1 MYNYSKIITI
11 FRKIED
17 EIGGKKMKHRSIK
30 KRLLSVFLAVL
41 MAVTALTPALT
52 ALAGDVIGYY
62 EVQLFYEDGTIVP
75 EKDEEGNDFIQFMKE
90 GDELQLSYQF
100 IDCELPDNGYVK
112 WYSETPTLVDVNDEG
127 LVKAFDSSKGA
138 VIQSWID
145 NEVKTIPLVGSLLGT
160 AFEKLLFNDTINVDT
175 MDTDEIIAVIE
186 AGFGS
191 DSPLAKYFESYK
203 GQLVDSLREYLDN
216 INSNIHITMYDADG
230 TVLADDYVRVTVQK
244 SDQIYANFLPNGTH
258 ITNKANIE
266 TTVAK
271 GTTCQLYAV
280 TTPVRLHMGVVYSVK
295 SSSIFTQG
303 NVVATVDDSGLVT
316 FKNTGTVTIVVSP
329 DTEGFIENLLKF
341 VNYIYAL
348 DSTDTLDTK
357 KIADILIKYVG
368 IDMDRNVLAA
378 ILDVCFAVKDI
389 VGDTADP
396 VQLTATAVTIIA
408 NIVMQFVYNDTITF
422 TVVEGVPCTDFTI
435 EGPDSVEEGTQIQL
449 AITDAKPVAA
459 DTSDITWK
467 SSDESVA
474 YVDPKTGIVTGRDAG
489 GSLGALSQKTAV
501 ITATSEA
508 NDVQKSITITVTGR
522 TGRYLSDAVIS
533 GKNYMNVGEEQDLSY
548 AVYPSRVATADN
560 LYITWGIITAGTDKD
575 SYEYAWAQE
584 PYDETVTD
592 ETTGEETVV
601 HHDGVVSDGI
611 GKIDSNGHYTA
622 LAGGTAKIAM
632 KAVTGYYILNDKFYE
647 ISSIIAYMDIAN
659 GLPVSDINVSAAD
672 KIDGGTLGSTLT
684 TNEVEINGEKHYFA
698 TIKKPVGGVANGS
711 GIKALA
717 TVLPDDATNKN
728 VKWYVSNN
736 DFELTNQD
744 NSANT
749 IDVKIKAAVENASS
763 TELWCVSEDGEIT
776 SEKLTL
782 CVTRNYATSNKIDQD
797 SISVTNGKTAD
808 ATHSMTFDSD
818 IWTSD
823 MYVCKDCNWY
833 SSDEDIFTVEN
844 KGNGNS
850 DAVLTGV
857 DVGTATLYCVSA
869 DGGILDTAE
878 VTVYPDKEYLQEVV
892 TLCENSV
899 ITRTDEN
906 KSLYKEFSK
915 NLDYAYYVLYDEPLA
930 SQSTC
935 DTYARKLLYSFY
947 QLGGYI
953 GLNGISIINKDGSDA
968 GDFVSRHVSTSSRY
982 DSNSVDLDAK
992 MNPQKAMYRSIQW
1005 TSSSDSI
1012 SVDKNGICK
1021 PTSNSACWSVITVTA
1036 EDYMGNS
1043 HSDSVVVS
1051 FANYNVT
1058 GISLDTTS
1066 VQGGKVGETKQLNA
1080 TLEPTGTLGFGK
1092 ASIQDVVWTSS
1103 DEKVASV
1110 DQSGKVTFNYGGDC
1124 VITAT
1129 SCDGG
1134 YQATCNVNVV
1144 TNYDALQGQ
1153 ITTYKQLNLVST
1165 NYYPDTWEAFQQ
1177 AIADSEALIAAQN
1190 STQPEVDAMLQ
1201 KLVAAYEGLEKYN
1214 VVNNIEIY
1222 LDGEAAS
1229 DYYQY
1234 DLSLLSEGISY
1245 KNAKLDLNV
1254 RLYPNNA
1261 NYATVEWSSSTD
1273 DIAISEDG
1281 VASPSSNKSCY
1292 GQITCTVTDHFGNK
1306 WQDQVWVSFAYYVV
1320 TAVKLSESSISGA
1333 IGNTYQLTATI
1344 EPTGTLGI
1352 GKASIQDLL
1361 WVSSNENVATVDQ
1374 NGLVTF
1380 TGTGATTIK
1389 AISYDGGIY
1398 GECSVSTSGDRNALK
1413 AAIEKYKDVDYRDYE
1428 YTYGMAFKA
1437 AYEEAVTTMDDIS
1450 KNQSAIDS
1458 ATDNLN
1464 SAGEALAGHE
1474 LIKVDTIVA
1483 NWVGYGMFNS
1493 QKGSGTVSTDTNALS
1508 IDMDKGG
1515 YGSLH
1520 YTNSVVLNA
1529 GVYPAEADST
1539 SVSWSVNDSHSMKN
1553 EIDGAKI
1560 TLTPDSTTGDSWAI
1574 VTATSTDSYGRATT
1588 RTITVVMS
1596 WHTVTGVTLNTTSL
1610 NMKATDS
1617 PVTLGYSLSTTG
1629 NTDFTG
1635 VSWSSSDPSIVSVDS
1650 NGAVTPVDIGT
1661 ATVTVRTFDGGYTAS
1676 CTVNVTA
1683 DYSVLES
1690 KFAEYN
1696 TLIEEVQDDYVYT
1709 ADSLAVLQTEVAN
1722 AKKMIDDYR
1731 ATQDEINAQ
1740 VEALDKAYNSLVRY
1754 IIADG
1759 VSITADTSAQNNV
1772 TEENPGYF
1780 RYTHSTTINGKT
1792 IQLAAKTSP
1801 EGGLYETIEWSS
1813 SNSNISVDSN
1823 GLCTNNSITPG
1834 YSIITCKITT
1844 AKGDTYTDTAYVSFA
1859 RYGVTGVSFDSEEVH
1874 GSPSTSVRLDPNVQ
1888 SDALIGALAIS
1899 DCTFTSDD
1907 ENIAKVDENGTV
1919 TFVNQGKTTITA
1931 TSCDGGYTATIT
1943 AYTTCDFSALQAAI
1957 DDAEKLTYTDYAYDY
1972 GMAFKEAYDAAV
1984 SVNNVYTAS
1993 QPEIDASCAN
2003 LTTAMEALPGHEFIQ
2018 PGDISVICGGETVSD
2033 GNALV
2038 VDENGTVTL
2047 SAQYAE
2053 GAMIKSVEWTSS
2065 GVVNVT
2071 AQTDENGNYVIT
2083 KTAAD
2088 ASGSLAATVTLTDD
2102 YGRTYTKT
2110 VVIKIVNQK
2119 VNISSIAFTYNGEEV
2134 TEVSYDCDGL
2144 YIGKSVQLGINTYPA
2159 EADSY
2164 VSVKW
2169 ESSNSNLPVNPDTG
2183 LVSTKGFLVSS
2194 SYTTTITCTVTLED
2208 GSTVSNSIPVTF
2220 SR

>member
-1 MYNYSKIITI
+1 MNPK
-11 FRKIED
+11 
-17 EIGGKKMKHRSIK
+17 RSIK
-30 KRLLSVFLAVL
+30 KRLLSIFLAVL
-41 MAVTALTPALT
+41 MAFTALMPAMT

-62 EVQLFYEDGTIVP
+62 EVQLFYEDGTLVP
-75 EKDEEGNDFIQFMKE
+75 ENDEEGNEFIQYMKE
-90 GDELQLSYQF
+90 GEELQLSYQF

-112 WYSETPTLVDVNDEG
+112 WYSETPTLVDVDDNG

-145 NEVKTIPLVGSLLGT
+145 NEVKTIPLIGSLLGT
-160 AFEKLLFNDTINVDT
+160 GFEKLLFNDTINVDT

-191 DSPLAKYFESYK
+191 DSILAKYFESYK
-203 GQLVDSLREYLDN
+203 GQLVDSLRQYLDN

-230 TVLADDYVRVTVQK
+230 NVLDDDYVRVTVQK
-244 SDQIYANFLPNGTH
+244 SDEIYADFLPNGTH

-271 GTTCQLYAV
+271 GSTCQLYAV

-348 DSTDTLDTK
+348 DNTGTIDTK
-357 KIADILIKYVG
+357 KVADILIKYVG

-378 ILDVCFAVKDI
+378 ILDICFAVKDI

-396 VQLTATAVTIIA
+396 VQLTATAVTVIA

-422 TVVEGVPCTDFTI
+422 TVVEGVPLTDFTI
-435 EGPDSVEEGTQIQL
+435 TGPDSVEEGTQIQL
-449 AITDAKPVAA
+449 GIDEVQPVAA

-474 YVDPKTGIVTGRDAG
+474 YVDPKTGVVTGRDAG

-501 ITATSEA
+501 ITATSAA
-508 NDVQKSITITVTGR
+508 NNVEKSITITVTGR
-522 TGRYLSDAVIS
+522 TGRYLSDAVIN
-533 GKNYMNVGEEQDLSY
+533 GDDYLNIGEEQDLSY
-548 AVYPSRVATADN
+548 TVYPSRVATADN
-560 LYITWGIITAGTDKD
+560 LYITWGLVTAGTDEE

-592 ETTGEETVV
+592 EATGEETVV

-611 GKIDSNGHYTA
+611 GKIDANGHYTA
-622 LAGGTAKIAM
+622 LAGGTAKVAM

-647 ISSIIAYMDIAN
+647 ISSIIAYMDIKN

-672 KIDGGTLGSTLT
+672 KIDGGTLGTTLT

-698 TIKKPVGGVANGS
+698 TVKKPVGGVAAGA

-736 DFELTNQD
+736 DFELSDQD

-749 IDVKIKAAVENASS
+749 IDAKIKAAVENASS
-763 TELWCVSEDGEIT
+763 TELWCVSEDGEVT

-808 ATHSMTFDSD
+808 VTHSMTFDSSV
-818 IWTSD
+818 WTSD

-833 SSDEDIFTVEN
+833 SSNEDVFTVKN
-844 KGNGNS
+844 KGNDNS

-878 VTVYPDKEYLQEVV
+878 VTVYPDKDYLREIV

-906 KSLYKEFSK
+906 KDLYKEFSK

-953 GLNGISIINKDGSDA
+953 GLNGVSIVNKDGSDA
-968 GDFVSRHVSTSSRY
+968 GNFVSRHVSTSSRY
-982 DSNSVDLDAK
+982 DNNSVDLDAA
-992 MNPQKAMYRSIQW
+992 MNPKKAMYRSINW

-1021 PTSNSACWSVITVTA
+1021 PTSNSACWAVITVTA

-1043 HSDSVVVS
+1043 HSDSVVVA

-1066 VQGGKVGETKQLNA
+1066 VTGGKVGETKQLTA
-1080 TLEPTGTLGFGK
+1080 TLEPTGTLGIGK
-1092 ASIQDVVWTSS
+1092 ASVQDVIWTSS
-1103 DEKVASV
+1103 DEKVATV
-1110 DQSGKVTFNYGGDC
+1110 DQNGKVTFNYGGDC

-1190 STQPEVDAMLQ
+1190 STQPEVDAMLE

-1214 VVNNIEIY
+1214 LVNNIEIY

-1261 NYATVEWSSSTD
+1261 NYATVEWTSSTE
-1273 DIAISEDG
+1273 DIVISEDG
-1281 VASPSSNKSCY
+1281 VASPASNKSCY
-1292 GQITCTVTDHFGNK
+1292 GQITCTVTDHFGNQWK
-1306 WQDQVWVSFAYYVV
+1306 DQVWVSFAYYVV
-1320 TAVKLSESSISGA
+1320 TAVKLSEDSISGA

-1361 WVSSNENVATVDQ
+1361 WVSGDENVATVDQ

-1380 TGTGATTIK
+1380 KGTGATTVK

-1398 GECSVSTSGDRNALK
+1398 GECKVSTSGDRNELN

-1428 YTYGMAFKA
+1428 YSYGIAFKT
-1437 AYEEAVTTMDDIS
+1437 AYEEAVATVNDVS
-1450 KNQSAIDS
+1450 KNQAAIDS
-1458 ATDNLN
+1458 AADNLN

-1474 LIKVDTIVA
+1474 IVKA
-1483 NWVGYGMFNS
+1483 ETLSVSWEGYKLS
-1493 QKGSGTVSTDTNALS
+1493 SLKGSGTVSTDTNAVS
-1508 IDMDKGG
+1508 IDMDNGG

-1520 YTNSVVLNA
+1520 YANSVVLNA
-1529 GVYPAEADST
+1529 AVYPLDADST
-1539 SVSWSVNDSHSMKN
+1539 SVSWRVDGTESMN
-1553 EIDGAKI
+1553 SEPNGAKI
-1560 TLTPDSTTGDSWAI
+1560 TLTPSSTAKDSWAV
-1574 VTATSTDSYGRATT
+1574 VTAISTDSYGRTT
-1588 RTITVVMS
+1588 ERTITVVMS
-1596 WHTVTGVTLNTTSL
+1596 WHTVTGVTLNNTSL
-1610 NMKATDS
+1610 DLKATDS

-1629 NTDFTG
+1629 DTDFTS

-1650 NGAVTPVDIGT
+1650 NGTVTPVDIGT
-1661 ATVTVRTFDGGYTAS
+1661 ATITVRTFDGGHTAS
-1676 CTVNVTA
+1676 CTVNVKA
-1683 DYSVLES
+1683 DYSVLQS

-1731 ATQDEINAQ
+1731 ATQEEINAQ

-1759 VSITADTSAQNNV
+1759 VSITTDTNAQNNV

-1792 IQLAAKTSP
+1792 IQLAAKASP
-1801 EGGLYETIEWSS
+1801 EGGLYEKIKWSS
-1813 SNSNISVDSN
+1813 SNSDITVDPTT
-1823 GLCTNNSITPG
+1823 GLCTNKSISPG
-1834 YSIITCKITT
+1834 YSEITCKITT
-1844 AKGDTYTDTAYVSFA
+1844 VKGDTYTATAYVSFA

-1874 GSPSTSVRLDPNVQ
+1874 GSPGTSVKINPNVQ

-1899 DCTFTSDD
+1899 DCTFRSDD
-1907 ENIAKVDENGTV
+1907 ENIAKVDANGNV

-1957 DDAEKLTYTDYAYDY
+1957 DDAKQLNYTDYAYEY
-1972 GMAFKEAYDAAV
+1972 GTAFKTAYDEAV
-1984 SVNNVYTAS
+1984 KVNDVYTSS
-1993 QPEIDASCAN
+1993 QPEIDAACAN
-2003 LTTAMEALPGHEFIQ
+2003 LTTAMEALQGHEFIQ
-2018 PGDISVICGGETVSD
+2018 PGEISFVCGGETVTD

-2038 VDENGTVTL
+2038 VDENSTVTL

-2053 GAMIKSVEWTSS
+2053 GAMVKSAEWASS
-2065 GVVNVT
+2065 AAVNVT
-2071 AQTDENGNYVIT
+2071 AETDENGNFVIT
-2083 KTAAD
+2083 KTSPD
-2088 ASGSLAATVTLTDD
+2088 ASGSLAVTYTITDD
-2102 YGRTYTKT
+2102 YDRTYTKT

-2134 TEVSYDCDGL
+2134 TEVNYDCGGL
-2144 YIGKSVQLGINTYPA
+2144 YTGKTVQLGINTYPA

-2169 ESSNSNLPVNPDTG
+2169 ESTSSNLKVDSETG
-2183 LVSTKGFLVSS
+2183 LVSASGFMIQS

>member
-1 MYNYSKIITI
+1 
-11 FRKIED
+11 
-17 EIGGKKMKHRSIK
+17 MKHRSIK

-41 MAVTALTPALT
+41 MAVGTLTPALT
-52 ALAGDVIGYY
+52 ALAGDVIDKYVV
-62 EVQLFYEDGTIVP
+62 ELFYEDGTIVP
-75 EKDEEGNDFIQFMKE
+75 DTDEEGKEFKQYMKE
-90 GDELQLSYQF
+90 GEELQLSYQF

-175 MDTDEIIAVIE
+175 MDTEEIIAVIE

-230 TVLADDYVRVTVQK
+230 TVLADDYVSITVQK
-244 SDQIYANFLPNGTH
+244 SDEIYANFLPNGTH
-258 ITNKANIE
+258 ITNKSNIE

-271 GTTCQLYAV
+271 GSTCQLYAV

-316 FKNTGTVTIVVSP
+316 FKNTGTVTIIVSP
-329 DTEGFIENLLKF
+329 DTKGFVDNLLKF
-341 VNYIYAL
+341 VNYIYQL
-348 DSTDTLDTK
+348 DHTGTIDTGK
-357 KIADILIKYVG
+357 VADILIKYVG

-396 VQLTATAVTIIA
+396 IQLTATAATIIA

-422 TVVEGVPCTDFTI
+422 TVVDGVPCTDFTI
-435 EGPDSVEEGTQIQL
+435 EGPDTVEEGTQIQL
-449 AITDAKPVAA
+449 GITDAKPVAA
-459 DTSDITWK
+459 DTSDITWS

-489 GSLGALSQKTAV
+489 GSLGSLSQKTAV
-501 ITATSEA
+501 ITATSAA
-508 NDVQKSITITVTGR
+508 NNVQKSITITVTGR

-533 GKNYMNVGEEQDLSY
+533 GKDYMNIGEEQDLSY
-548 AVYPSRVATADN
+548 TVYPSRVATADN
-560 LYITWGIITAGTDKD
+560 LYITWGVVTGGTDEET
-575 SYEYAWAQE
+575 YEYAWAQE

-592 ETTGEETVV
+592 EATGEETVV
-601 HHDGVVSDGI
+601 HHDGTATDGI
-611 GKIDSNGHYTA
+611 GKIDAKGHYTA
-622 LAGGTAKIAM
+622 VAGGTAKIAM

-647 ISSIIAYMDIAN
+647 ISSVIAYMDIAN

-672 KIDGGTLGSTLT
+672 KIDGGTLGTTLT

-698 TIKKPVGGVANGS
+698 TVKKPVGGVADGS

-717 TVLPDDATNKN
+717 TVLPEDATNKK
-728 VKWYVSNN
+728 VTWYVSND
-736 DFELTNQD
+736 DFELQNQD

-749 IDVKIKAAVENASS
+749 IDVKIKAAVEKTSS

-782 CVTRNYATSNKIDQD
+782 CVTRNYATSNNIDQE

-808 ATHSMTFDSD
+808 ATHTMTFADSL
-818 IWTSD
+818 WSSD
-823 MYVCKDCNWY
+823 MYVCKDCSWY

-844 KGNGNS
+844 KGNDNS
-850 DAVLTGV
+850 DAVITGV

-906 KSLYKEFSK
+906 KDLYKEFSK

-947 QLGGYI
+947 QLGGYV
-953 GLNGISIINKDGSDA
+953 GLNGVSIVNKDGSDP
-968 GDFVSRHVSTSSRY
+968 GDFISCHVSTSTRY
-982 DSNSVDLDAK
+982 DRSSIDLDAA
-992 MNPQKAMYRSIQW
+992 MNPEKAMYRSIQW

-1021 PTSNSACWSVITVTA
+1021 PTSNSASWAVITVTA
-1036 EDYMGNS
+1036 EDYMGTT
-1043 HSDSVVVS
+1043 HSDSVVVA

-1066 VQGGKVGETKQLNA
+1066 IQGGKVGETRTLEA
-1080 TLEPTGTLGFGK
+1080 TLSPTGTLGVGK

-1103 DEKVASV
+1103 DEKVATV

-1134 YQATCNVNVV
+1134 YQATCTVNVV

-1153 ITTYKQLNLVST
+1153 ITTYKQLNLIST
-1165 NYYPDTWEAFQQ
+1165 NYYPDTWEAFQK

-1190 STQPEVDAMLQ
+1190 STQPEVDAMLE
-1201 KLVAAYEGLEKYN
+1201 KLIAAYEGLEKYN
-1214 VVNNIEIY
+1214 LVNNIEIY

-1229 DYYQY
+1229 EYYQY

-1261 NYATVEWSSSTD
+1261 NYATVEWISSTE
-1273 DIAISEDG
+1273 DIVISEDG
-1281 VASPSSNKSCY
+1281 VASPASNKSCY
-1292 GQITCTVTDHFGNK
+1292 GQITCIVTDHFGNQWK
-1306 WQDQVWVSFAYYVV
+1306 DQVWVSFAYYVV
-1320 TAVKLSESSISGA
+1320 TGVKLSEQSISGA

-1361 WVSSNENVATVDQ
+1361 WVSSDENVATVDQ

-1380 TGTGATTIK
+1380 TGTGATTVK
-1389 AISYDGGIY
+1389 AISYDGGFY

-1428 YTYGMAFKA
+1428 YVYGMAFKT
-1437 AYEEAVTTMDDIS
+1437 AYEEAVATMDDIS
-1450 KNQSAIDS
+1450 KNQEAIDS
-1458 ATDNLN
+1458 AADKLN

-1474 LIKVDTIVA
+1474 LVKAETLAV
-1483 NWVGYGMFNS
+1483 NWEGYKS
-1493 QKGSGTVSTDTNALS
+1493 SSLKGSGTVSTETNALS
-1508 IDMDKGG
+1508 IDMDAGG
-1515 YGSLH
+1515 YGLLH
-1520 YTNSVVLNA
+1520 YANSVVLNA
-1529 GVYPAEADST
+1529 AVYPEGADST
-1539 SVSWSVNDSHSMKN
+1539 SITWSVDDTHSMKG
-1553 EIDGAKI
+1553 EADGAKL
-1560 TLTPDSTTGDSWAI
+1560 TLTPSTTAGDSWAI
-1574 VTATSTDSYGRATT
+1574 VTATSTDSYGRTTT

-1629 NTDFTG
+1629 DTDFTS
-1635 VSWSSSDPSIVSVDS
+1635 VTWSSSDPSIVSVDS

-1661 ATVTVRTFDGGYTAS
+1661 ATVTVRTFDGGHTAS
-1676 CTVNVTA
+1676 CTVTVTA
-1683 DYSVLES
+1683 DYSVLEA
-1690 KFAEYN
+1690 KFAQYN
-1696 TLIEEVQDDYVYT
+1696 TLIEEVQDNYVYT
-1709 ADSLAVLQTEVAN
+1709 EESLAVLQAEVAK

-1731 ATQDEINAQ
+1731 STQDEINAQ
-1740 VEALDKAYNSLVRY
+1740 VEALDNAYNSLVRY

-1759 VSITADTSAQNNV
+1759 VSITTDTNAQNNV

-1801 EGGLYETIEWSS
+1801 EGGLYKSIEWSS
-1813 SNSNISVDSN
+1813 SNSKITVDAN
-1823 GLCTNNSITPG
+1823 GLCTNTSITPS
-1834 YSIITCKITT
+1834 YSVITCKITT
-1844 AKGDTYTDTAYVSFA
+1844 VKGDTYSNTAYVSFA

-1874 GSPSTSVRLDPNVQ
+1874 GSPGTSVKIEPNIQ
-1888 SDALIGALAIS
+1888 SDALIGSLAIT
-1899 DCTFTSDD
+1899 DCTFSSDN
-1907 ENIAKVDENGTV
+1907 EAVATVDENGNV
-1919 TFVNQGKTTITA
+1919 TFVSKGTATITA

-1943 AYTTCDFSALQAAI
+1943 AYTTSDFSALQAAI
-1957 DDAEKLTYTDYAYDY
+1957 SDAEKLNYTDYAYDY
-1972 GMAFKEAYDAAV
+1972 GMAFKDAYDAAV
-1984 SVNNVYTAS
+1984 KVNETYTAEQS
-1993 QPEIDASCAN
+1993 EIDAACAN
-2003 LTTAMEALPGHEFIQ
+2003 LTTAMEALQGHEFVQ
-2018 PGDISVICGGETVSD
+2018 PGEISIICGEETVSD
-2033 GNALV
+2033 GSALV
-2038 VDENGTVTL
+2038 VDDNSTVTL

-2053 GAMIKSVEWTSS
+2053 GAMIKSAEWSS
-2065 GVVNVT
+2065 SAAVNVT
-2071 AQTDENGNYVIT
+2071 AQADENGNYVIT
-2083 KTAAD
+2083 KTSAD
-2088 ASGSLAATVTLTDD
+2088 AAGSLAVMITLTDD

-2119 VNISSIAFTYNGEEV
+2119 VNISEIAFTYNGEEV
-2134 TEVSYDCDGL
+2134 TEVNYDCNGI
-2144 YIGKSVQLGINTYPA
+2144 YTGKSIQLGINTYPA
-2159 EADSY
+2159 EADKYTSIQWT
-2164 VSVKW
+2164 ST
-2169 ESSNSNLPVNPDTG
+2169 SSNLPVDPNTG
-2183 LVSTKGFLVSS
+2183 VVSASGFMIQS

-2208 GSTVSNSIPVTF
+2208 GSTVSNSIQVTF

>member
-1 MYNYSKIITI
+1 
-11 FRKIED
+11 
-17 EIGGKKMKHRSIK
+17 MKHRSIK

-41 MAVTALTPALT
+41 MAVGTLTPALT
-52 ALAGDVIGYY
+52 ALAGDVIDKYVV
-62 EVQLFYEDGTIVP
+62 ELFYEDGTIVP
-75 EKDEEGNDFIQFMKE
+75 DTDEEGNEFKQYMKE
-90 GDELQLSYQF
+90 GEELQLSYQF

-175 MDTDEIIAVIE
+175 MDTEEIIAVIE

-230 TVLADDYVRVTVQK
+230 TVLADDYVSITVQK
-244 SDQIYANFLPNGTH
+244 SDEIYADFLPNGTH
-258 ITNKANIE
+258 ITNKSNIE

-271 GTTCQLYAV
+271 GSTCQLYAV

-316 FKNTGTVTIVVSP
+316 FKNTGTVTIIVSP
-329 DTEGFIENLLKF
+329 DTKGFVDNLLKF
-341 VNYIYAL
+341 VNYIYEL
-348 DSTDTLDTK
+348 DNTGTIDTGK
-357 KIADILIKYVG
+357 VADILIKYVG

-396 VQLTATAVTIIA
+396 IQLTATAATIIA
-408 NIVMQFVYNDTITF
+408 NIVMQFVYNDKITF
-422 TVVEGVPCTDFTI
+422 TVVDGVPCTDFTI
-435 EGPDSVEEGTQIQL
+435 EGPDTVEEGTQIQL
-449 AITDAKPVAA
+449 GITDAKPVAA
-459 DTSDITWK
+459 DTSDITWS

-489 GSLGALSQKTAV
+489 GSLGSLSQKTAV
-501 ITATSEA
+501 ITATSAA
-508 NDVQKSITITVTGR
+508 NNVQKSITITVTGR

-533 GKNYMNVGEEQDLSY
+533 GKDYMNIGEEQDLSY
-548 AVYPSRVATADN
+548 TVYPSRVATADN
-560 LYITWGIITAGTDKD
+560 LYITWGVVTGGTDEET
-575 SYEYAWAQE
+575 YEYAWAQE

-592 ETTGEETVV
+592 EATGEETVV
-601 HHDGVVSDGI
+601 HHDGTASDGI
-611 GKIDSNGHYTA
+611 GKIDAKGHYTA
-622 LAGGTAKIAM
+622 VAGGTAKIAM

-647 ISSIIAYMDIAN
+647 ISSVIAYMDIAN

-672 KIDGGTLGSTLT
+672 KIDGGTLSTTLT
-684 TNEVEINGEKHYFA
+684 TKEVEINGETHYFA
-698 TIKKPVGGVANGS
+698 TVKKPVGAVADGS

-717 TVLPDDATNKN
+717 TVLPEDATNKK
-728 VKWYVSNN
+728 VTWYVSND
-736 DFELTNQD
+736 DFELKNQD

-749 IDVKIKAAVENASS
+749 IDVKIKAAVEKTSS

-782 CVTRNYATSNKIDQD
+782 CVTRNYATSNNIDQE

-808 ATHSMTFDSD
+808 ATHTMTFADSF
-818 IWTSD
+818 WSSD
-823 MYVCKDCNWY
+823 MYVCKDCSWY

-844 KGNGNS
+844 KGNDNS
-850 DAVLTGV
+850 DAVITGV

-906 KSLYKEFSK
+906 KDLYKEFSK

-947 QLGGYI
+947 QLGGYV
-953 GLNGISIINKDGSDA
+953 GLNGVSIVNKDGSDP
-968 GDFVSRHVSTSSRY
+968 GDFISCHVSTSTRY
-982 DSNSVDLDAK
+982 DRSSIDLDAA
-992 MNPQKAMYRSIQW
+992 MNPEKAMYRSIQW
-1005 TSSSDSI
+1005 TPSSDSI

-1021 PTSNSACWSVITVTA
+1021 PTSNSASWAVITVTA
-1036 EDYMGNS
+1036 EDYMGTT
-1043 HSDSVVVS
+1043 HSDSVVVA

-1066 VQGGKVGETKQLNA
+1066 IQGGKVGETRTLKA
-1080 TLEPTGTLGFGK
+1080 TLSPTGTLGVGK

-1103 DEKVASV
+1103 DEKVAAV

-1134 YQATCNVNVV
+1134 YQATCTVNVV

-1153 ITTYKQLNLVST
+1153 ITTYKQLNLIST
-1165 NYYPDTWEAFQQ
+1165 NYYPDTWEAFQK

-1190 STQPEVDAMLQ
+1190 STQPEVDAMLE
-1201 KLVAAYEGLEKYN
+1201 KLIAAYEGLEKYN
-1214 VVNNIEIY
+1214 LVNNIEIY

-1229 DYYQY
+1229 EYYQY

-1261 NYATVEWSSSTD
+1261 NYATVEWISSTE
-1273 DIAISEDG
+1273 DIVISEDG
-1281 VASPSSNKSCY
+1281 VASPASNKSCY
-1292 GQITCTVTDHFGNK
+1292 GQITCIVTDHFGNQWK
-1306 WQDQVWVSFAYYVV
+1306 DQVWVSFAYYVV
-1320 TAVKLSESSISGA
+1320 TGVKLSEQSISGA

-1361 WVSSNENVATVDQ
+1361 WVSSDENVATVDQ

-1380 TGTGATTIK
+1380 TGTGATTVK
-1389 AISYDGGIY
+1389 AISYDGGFY

-1428 YTYGMAFKA
+1428 YVYGMAFKT
-1437 AYEEAVTTMDDIS
+1437 AYEEAVATMDDIS
-1450 KNQSAIDS
+1450 KNQEAIDS
-1458 ATDNLN
+1458 AADKLN

-1474 LIKVDTIVA
+1474 LVKVETIVV
-1483 NWVGYGMFNS
+1483 NWEGYKIS
-1493 QKGSGTVSTDTNALS
+1493 SLKGRGTVSTETNALS
-1508 IDMDKGG
+1508 IDMDAGG
-1515 YGSLH
+1515 YGLLH
-1520 YTNSVVLNA
+1520 YANSVVLNA
-1529 GVYPAEADST
+1529 AVYPGGADST
-1539 SVSWSVNDSHSMKN
+1539 SITWSVDDTHSMKG
-1553 EIDGAKI
+1553 EADGAKL
-1560 TLTPDSTTGDSWAI
+1560 TLTPSTTAGDSWAI
-1574 VTATSTDSYGRATT
+1574 VTATSTDSYGRTTT

-1629 NTDFTG
+1629 DTDFTS
-1635 VSWSSSDPSIVSVDS
+1635 VTWSSSDPAIVSVDS

-1661 ATVTVRTFDGGYTAS
+1661 ATVTVRTFDGGHTAS
-1676 CTVNVTA
+1676 CTVTVTA
-1683 DYSVLES
+1683 DYSVLEA
-1690 KFAEYN
+1690 KFAQYN
-1696 TLIEEVQDDYVYT
+1696 TLIEEVQDNYVYT
-1709 ADSLAVLQTEVAN
+1709 EESLAVLQAEVAK

-1731 ATQDEINAQ
+1731 STQDEINAQ
-1740 VEALDKAYNSLVRY
+1740 VEALDNAYNSLVRY

-1759 VSITADTSAQNNV
+1759 VSITTDTNAQNNV

-1801 EGGLYETIEWSS
+1801 EGGLYQSIEWSS
-1813 SNSNISVDSN
+1813 SNSKITVDAN
-1823 GLCTNNSITPG
+1823 GLCTNTSITPS
-1834 YSIITCKITT
+1834 YSVITCKITT
-1844 AKGDTYTDTAYVSFA
+1844 VKGDTYSSTAYVSFA

-1874 GSPSTSVRLDPNVQ
+1874 GSPGTSVKIEPNIQ
-1888 SDALIGALAIS
+1888 SDALIGSLAIS
-1899 DCTFTSDD
+1899 DCTFSSDN
-1907 ENIAKVDENGTV
+1907 EAVATVDESGNV
-1919 TFVNQGKTTITA
+1919 TFVSKGTATITA
-1931 TSCDGGYTATIT
+1931 TSCDGGYTATIK
-1943 AYTTCDFSALQAAI
+1943 AYTTSDFSALEAAI
-1957 DDAEKLTYTDYAYDY
+1957 SDAEKLNYTDYAYDY

-1984 SVNNVYTAS
+1984 KVNETYTAEQS
-1993 QPEIDASCAN
+1993 EIDAACAN
-2003 LTTAMEALPGHEFIQ
+2003 LTTTMEALQGHEFVQ
-2018 PGDISVICGGETVSD
+2018 PGEISIICGEETVSD
-2033 GNALV
+2033 GSALV
-2038 VDENGTVTL
+2038 VDENSSVTL

-2053 GAMIKSVEWTSS
+2053 GAMIKSAEWSS
-2065 GVVNVT
+2065 SAAVNVT
-2071 AQTDENGNYVIT
+2071 AQADENGKYVIT
-2083 KTAAD
+2083 KTSAD
-2088 ASGSLAATVTLTDD
+2088 AAGSLAVMITLTDD

-2119 VNISSIAFTYNGEEV
+2119 VNISEIAFTYNGEEV
-2134 TEVSYDCDGL
+2134 TEVNYDCNGI
-2144 YIGKSVQLGINTYPA
+2144 YTGKSIQLGINTYPA
-2159 EADSY
+2159 EADKYTSIQWT
-2164 VSVKW
+2164 ST
-2169 ESSNSNLPVNPDTG
+2169 SSNLRVDPNTG
-2183 LVSTKGFLVSS
+2183 VVSASGFMLQS

-2208 GSTVSNSIPVTF
+2208 GSTVSNSIQVTF